1 MYLLSRLFLFLAQS
15 SERFAKERADSAY
28 VAEATD
34 LYDLEHRMRATAG
47 DAAPHSL
54 WWHTAR

>member
-1 MYLLSRLFLFLAQS
+1 
-15 SERFAKERADSAY
+15 RFAKERADSAY